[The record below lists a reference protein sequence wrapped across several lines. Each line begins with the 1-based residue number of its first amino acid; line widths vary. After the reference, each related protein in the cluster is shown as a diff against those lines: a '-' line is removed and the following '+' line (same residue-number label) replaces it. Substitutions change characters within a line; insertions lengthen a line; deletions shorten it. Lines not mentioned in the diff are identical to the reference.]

1 LGKLFNPHSLQSKIF
16 IACFVISS
24 GVTLIAAYAITQIA
38 VKTITN
44 NTYAYIS
51 ENIRHADSS
60 LNAFFEDAA
69 AISLAIASNRS
80 MVMEG
85 LLDKSPEA
93 SYDAFFL
100 QKEIENFLSGMI
112 VNKNHITV
120 AAVIGRDGKSFQS
133 GGSLILK
140 RIIQEFWYQ
149 ETLKNTGMRIFYNT
163 PDPRRIFLCR
173 PASYNRQTPGVA
185 VIELDHATLSQ
196 VYAGTPLE
204 QTRLIV
210 FTGGG
215 DIVFANYDAGAV
227 TNVRESNLAPLLEN
241 YDPRKKSYVLD
252 GEKVLI
258 ALYRS
263 PFNQLTTAACIF
275 QDDLLT
281 EALHIRRQM
290 FYVGAVSTAAAAM
303 TAWFFS
309 RTICRNIQRLQE
321 SMLKIREGHMEVR
334 SRIRTRD
341 EVGVM
346 SDIFNNMMDR
356 IEALLRNIRETEEQ
370 KRRAEQNVLEAQI
383 QPHFIYNT
391 INSIGYVAHMRGE
404 KELEEVST
412 SVVRLLRGVLGG
424 RESFIPLWQ
433 EHDYIEQYLVI
444 QRFKMKRNFRVN
456 WDVEPELWAFSIP
469 KLILQPLV
477 ENALLHGIP
486 RKAGG
491 QIAIQVFRRE
501 KTLVIKVT
509 DNGKGMT
516 REEIEQLRNGSSGS
530 SGSPGSPE
538 SPGRGTASSRFRK
551 VGFSNVRER
560 IALIYGNQFGVDITS
575 FPGAFTCVELTLPY
589 KEDGP

>member
-24 GVTLIAAYAITQIA
+24 GVTLIAAYAITQTA
-38 VKTITN
+38 VNTITS
-44 NTYAYIS
+44 NTYSYIS
-51 ENIRHADSS
+51 ENMRHADSN
-60 LNAFFEDAA
+60 LNAFLEDAA
-69 AISLAIASNRS
+69 AISLAIASNRN

-85 LLDKSPEA
+85 LLDESPEA
-93 SYDAFFL
+93 SYEAFFL
-100 QKEIENFLSGMI
+100 QKEVENFLSGMI
-112 VNKNHITV
+112 VNKNHITL

-140 RIIQEFWYQ
+140 RIIQESWYRD
-149 ETLKNTGMRIFYNT
+149 TLINTGIRIFYNT
-163 PDPRRIFLCR
+163 PDFKRIFLCR
-173 PASYNRQTPGVA
+173 PASYNRRIPGVA
-185 VIELDHATLSQ
+185 VIELDYTTLSQ
-196 VYAGTPLE
+196 VYARTPLE

-210 FTGGG
+210 FTEEG
-215 DIVFANYDAGAV
+215 DIVFANYNTGAII
-227 TNVRESNLAPLLEN
+227 NVRESNLAPLLEN

-281 EALHIRRQM
+281 EALHVRMQM
-290 FYVGAVSTAAAAM
+290 FYIGAVSTAAAAM

-334 SRIRTRD
+334 SRISTRD

-370 KRRAEQNVLEAQI
+370 KHQAEQNVLEAQI

-404 KELEEVST
+404 KELEEIST
-412 SVVRLLRGVLGG
+412 SVVALLRGVLGG
-424 RESFIPLWQ
+424 RESFIPIWQ

-444 QRFKMKRNFRVN
+444 QRFKMKQNFRVK
-456 WDVEPELWAFSIP
+456 WDVEPELWAALIP

-486 RKAGG
+486 QKAGG
-491 QIAIQVFRRE
+491 QIAIQAFRRGE
-501 KTLVIKVT
+501 TLVIKVT
-509 DNGKGMT
+509 DNGTGMT
-516 REEIEQLRNGSSGS
+516 REEIEQLRNGSSES
-530 SGSPGSPE
+530 SNQGI
-538 SPGRGTASSRFRK
+538 ASSRFRK

-560 IALIYGNQFGVDITS
+560 IALIYGNQFGADITS
-575 FPGAFTCVELTLPY
+575 FPGAFTCVELTLPF